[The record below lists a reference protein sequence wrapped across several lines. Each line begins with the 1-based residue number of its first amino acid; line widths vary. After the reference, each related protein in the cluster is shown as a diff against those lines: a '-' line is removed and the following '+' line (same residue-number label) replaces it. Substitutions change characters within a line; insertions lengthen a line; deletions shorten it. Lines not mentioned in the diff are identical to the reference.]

1 MSKKKKDFTIYA
13 DERTSAA
20 RKEMLSIFTGTYAVE
35 ENDVIDYLLLAQVL
49 STKSEIVMQVL
60 EKTLLEKG
68 TDLSNTRFSC
78 LDGTSLY
85 QVNLMSLALRFT
97 CSYGTNS
104 ISGELNVV
112 SFKIYCS
119 WKS

>member
-1 MSKKKKDFTIYA
+1 
-13 DERTSAA
+13 
-20 RKEMLSIFTGTYAVE
+20 MLSIFTGTYAVE
-35 ENDVIDYLLLAQVL
+35 ENDVIDYLPLAQVL

-112 SFKIYCS
+112 SFKIYLLV
-119 WKS
+119 WHKFYIR